1 VTEEIPPAERPGSS
15 AGGTS
20 GTAGPIRILV
30 SACLLGEKVRYDGGH
45 KRDLFLM
52 ETLGP
57 FVTWVPVCPEV
68 DCGLPVP
75 REAMRL
81 VGDPGRPRLVTNK
94 TGIDHT
100 ERMERW
106 AKARLDELSGFN
118 LCGYIC
124 KKDSPSS
131 GMERVKVYAVEGAP
145 ARTGAGIFTRM
156 FMERFPLVPVEEE
169 GRLNDPLIREMFI
182 ERVFCLRRFRDLLG
196 KPLSRRALVDF
207 HTDHKLLLLS
217 HDRGHY
223 EEMGR
228 LVARAKEFPA
238 GTLYDKYQ
246 ALFMAALAHK
256 ATPKRCADVLTHMMG
271 HLKKSLST
279 DEKQE
284 LLEVISQYRRRL
296 VPLVVPVTLIRHYVR
311 KYGVSYLARQV
322 FLNPHPAE
330 LMLRNHV

>member
-1 VTEEIPPAERPGSS
+1 MPERVK
-15 AGGTS
+15 
-20 GTAGPIRILV
+20 ILV

-45 KRDLFLM
+45 KRDLFLNV
-52 ETLGP
+52 TLGP
-57 FVTWVPVCPEV
+57 LVEWVRVCPEV

-81 VGDPGRPRLVTNK
+81 VGDTKHPRLLTNK
-94 TGIDHT
+94 TGMDHT

-106 AKARLDELSGFN
+106 AQARLEELSGLD

-131 GMERVKVYAVEGAP
+131 GMERVKVYGAGDGNP
-145 ARTGAGIFTRM
+145 VRTGTGVFTRM
-156 FMERFPLVPVEEE
+156 FIERFPRIPVEEE
-169 GRLNDPLIREMFI
+169 GRLTDPVLREMFV
-182 ERVFCLRRFRDLLG
+182 ERVFCLRRFRDLLAR
-196 KPLSRRALVDF
+196 PLSRWALVGF

-228 LVARAKEFPA
+228 LVAGAKTLPI
-238 GTLYDKYQ
+238 GTLHRKYEEI
-246 ALFMAALAHK
+246 FMAALAHK
-256 ATPKRCADVLTHMMG
+256 ATPKKCADVLSHMMG
-271 HLKKSLST
+271 YFMEMLSSTEKK
-279 DEKQE
+279 EMI
-284 LLEVISQYRRRL
+284 EVIDQYRSRL

-311 KYGVSYLARQV
+311 KYDVAYLARQV
-322 FLNPHPAE
+322 FLNPHPVE

>member
-1 VTEEIPPAERPGSS
+1 MTE
-15 AGGTS
+15 
-20 GTAGPIRILV
+20 RIKVLV
-30 SACLLGEKVRYDGGH
+30 SACLLGDKVRFDGGH
-45 KRDLFLM
+45 KRDLFLI

-57 FVTWVPVCPEV
+57 FVEWVRVCPEA

-81 VGDPGRPRLVTNK
+81 AGDPKHPRLVTNK

-106 AKARLDELSGFN
+106 AKARLDELSRLD

-131 GMERVKVYAVEGAP
+131 GMERVKVYGGGDGIP
-145 ARTGAGIFTRM
+145 TRTGAGVFTRM
-156 FMERFPLVPVEEE
+156 FMERFPRIPVEEE
-169 GRLNDPLIREMFI
+169 GRLTDPVLREMFI
-182 ERVFCLRRFRDLLG
+182 ERVFCLRRFRDLLAR
-196 KPLSRRALVDF
+196 PPSRGALVDF

-228 LVARAKEFPA
+228 LVAGAKSVPIE
-238 GTLYDKYQ
+238 TLYRNYGEI
-246 ALFMAALAHK
+246 FMASLAHK
-256 ATPKRCADVLTHMMG
+256 ATPKKCADVLMHMIG
-271 HLKKSLST
+271 HFKNMLSS
-279 DEKQE
+279 DEKKE
-284 LLEVISQYRRRL
+284 LLYIIDQYRRRL
-296 VPLVVPVTLIRHYVR
+296 VPLVVPITLVRHYVR
-311 KYGVSYLARQV
+311 KYGVAYLARQV
-322 FLNPHPAE
+322 FLNPHPVE

>member
-1 VTEEIPPAERPGSS
+1 LPDRVK
-15 AGGTS
+15 
-20 GTAGPIRILV
+20 ILV

-45 KRDLFLM
+45 KRDLFLN

-57 FVTWVPVCPEV
+57 FVEWVRVCPET

-81 VGDPGRPRLVTNK
+81 VGNPAHPRLVTNR

-106 AKARLDELSGFN
+106 AKARLEELSGLD

-131 GMERVKVYAVEGAP
+131 GMERVRVYGGADAIP
-145 ARTGAGIFTRM
+145 ARAGAGVFTRM
-156 FMERFPLVPVEEE
+156 FMERFPRTPVEEE
-169 GRLNDPLIREMFI
+169 GRLTDPVLREMFV
-182 ERVFCLRRFRDLLG
+182 ERVFCLRRFRDLLAR
-196 KPLSRRALVDF
+196 PLSRGALVDF

-223 EEMGR
+223 EELGR
-228 LVARAKEFPA
+228 LVAGAKTFPT
-238 GTLYDKYQ
+238 GILYQKYEGI
-246 ALFMAALAHK
+246 FMAALARK
-256 ATPKRCADVLTHMMG
+256 ATPKKCADVLSHMMG
-271 HLKKSLST
+271 YFRKILSSAEKK
-279 DEKQE
+279 EMI
-284 LLEVISQYRRRL
+284 EVIDQYRRRL
-296 VPLVVPVTLIRHYVR
+296 VPLVVPITLIRHYVR
-311 KYGVSYLARQV
+311 KYDVAYLARQV
-322 FLNPHPAE
+322 FLNPLPVE

>member
-1 VTEEIPPAERPGSS
+1 MTE
-15 AGGTS
+15 
-20 GTAGPIRILV
+20 RIKVLV

-45 KRDLFLM
+45 KRDLFLV

-57 FVTWVPVCPEV
+57 FVEWVRVCPEL

-81 VGDPGRPRLVTNK
+81 VGNPENPRLVAGK

-100 ERMERW
+100 DRMERW
-106 AKARLDELSGFN
+106 ANDRLEELSGLD

-131 GMERVKVYAVEGAP
+131 GMERVKVYGAGGGIP

-156 FMERFPLVPVEEE
+156 FMERFPRIPVEEE
-169 GRLNDPLIREMFI
+169 GRLTDPVLREMFV
-182 ERVFCLRRFRDLLG
+182 ERVFCLRRFRDLLAR
-196 KPLSRRALVDF
+196 PLSRGALVEF

-217 HDRGHY
+217 HDRRHY

-228 LVARAKEFPA
+228 LVAGAKSLPID
-238 GTLYDKYQ
+238 TLYRKYEEI
-246 ALFMAALAHK
+246 FMAALAHK
-256 ATPKRCADVLTHMMG
+256 ATPKKCADVLSHMMG
-271 HLKKSLST
+271 YFRKMLST
-279 DEKQE
+279 TEKQE
-284 LLEVISQYRRRL
+284 MIDVIDQYRLRM

-311 KYGVSYLARQV
+311 KYDVAYLARQV
-322 FLNPHPAE
+322 FLHPHPVE

>member
-1 VTEEIPPAERPGSS
+1 MTE
-15 AGGTS
+15 
-20 GTAGPIRILV
+20 RIKVLV

-45 KRDLFLM
+45 KRDLFLN

-57 FVTWVPVCPEV
+57 FVEWVRVCPEV

-81 VGDPGRPRLVTNK
+81 VGDPIHPRLVTNR
-94 TGIDHT
+94 TGVDHT
-100 ERMERW
+100 EKMERW
-106 AKARLDELSGFN
+106 AKARLEELSGLD

-131 GMERVKVYAVEGAP
+131 GMERVKVYGDGSGVP
-145 ARTGAGIFTRM
+145 ARTGVGIFTRM
-156 FMERFPLVPVEEE
+156 FMERFPRIPAEEE
-169 GRLNDPLIREMFI
+169 GRLTDPVLREMFV
-182 ERVFCLRRFRDLLG
+182 ERVFCLRRFRDLLAR
-196 KPLSRRALVDF
+196 PLSRGALVDF

-228 LVARAKEFPA
+228 LVAGAKTLPL
-238 GTLYDKYQ
+238 GTLYSRYEEI
-246 ALFMAALAHK
+246 FMAALAHK
-256 ATPKRCADVLTHMMG
+256 ATPKKCADVLSHMMG
-271 HLKKSLST
+271 YFRKMLSSS
-279 DEKQE
+279 EKQE
-284 LLEVISQYRRRL
+284 MIEVINQYRLRL

-311 KYGVSYLARQV
+311 KYDVAYLARQV
-322 FLNPHPAE
+322 FLNPHPVE

>member
-1 VTEEIPPAERPGSS
+1 LPEPV
-15 AGGTS
+15 
-20 GTAGPIRILV
+20 RILV

-45 KRDLFLM
+45 KRDLFLN
-52 ETLGP
+52 ETLSP
-57 FVTWVPVCPEV
+57 FVEWVRVCPEV

-81 VGDPGRPRLVTNK
+81 VGDPKRPRLVTAR

-106 AKARLDELSGFN
+106 AKARLEELSGLD

-131 GMERVKVYAVEGAP
+131 GMERVKVYAPDGGIP
-145 ARTGAGIFTRM
+145 ARTGAGVFTRM
-156 FMERFPLVPVEEE
+156 FMERFPRIPVEEE
-169 GRLNDPLIREMFI
+169 GRLTDPVLREMFV
-182 ERVFCLRRFRDLLG
+182 ERVFCLRRFRDLLAR
-196 KPLSRRALVDF
+196 PSSRGALVDF

-228 LVARAKEFPA
+228 LVAGAKTVPIES
-238 GTLYDKYQ
+238 LYRKYEEI
-246 ALFMAALAHK
+246 FMAALAHK
-256 ATPKRCADVLTHMMG
+256 ATTKKCADVLSHMMG
-271 HLKKSLST
+271 YFKNDLSSI
-279 DEKQE
+279 EKHE
-284 LLEVISQYRRRL
+284 MIEVIDQYRLRL
-296 VPLVVPVTLIRHYVR
+296 LPLVVPVTLIRHYVR
-311 KYGVSYLARQV
+311 KYDVAYLARQV
-322 FLNPHPAE
+322 FLHPHPME